1 MCNSLHALFVTH
13 GKKCKNCSANATPS
27 KEEKSNCPLVPFLS
41 KRPTKALE
49 TDGAPKGKVEDESEE
64 EMHGLE
70 SPVKRKREVK
80 DEVDDEKPKK
90 VQKAVGKK
98 SPRGKKVKE
107 EAKEEDDEEV

>member
-1 MCNSLHALFVTH
+1 M
-13 GKKCKNCSANATPS
+13 
-27 KEEKSNCPLVPFLS
+27 S

-49 TDGAPKGKVEDESEE
+49 SDGAPKGKVEDESEE

-80 DEVDDEKPKK
+80 DEEQEEKPKK
-90 VQKAVGKK
+90 ATKKAAVKK

-107 EAKEEDDEEV
+107 EVKEEDAEDTKAAE